1 MKIAPCAKCVL
12 VKVARV
18 FFRLGR
24 DFVLEKCYIESGKFQ
39 LRIDTFCHSYYRG
52 KIIVMRIK

>member
-1 MKIAPCAKCVL
+1 MFWL
-12 VKVARV
+12 TLLGV

-24 DFVLEKCYIESGKFQ
+24 DFVVEKCYIESGKFQ